1 MNNALFIRESLSSID
16 CVSEK
21 PLIINR
27 PYQPVQ
33 VLMAHIESG
42 GQPAPRVPPP
52 LPAALPAGW
61 SESHDPLFCAERY
74 HRGPDTEEKDRG
86 AATGRDTMTRTPEGQ
101 GAVRV
106 I

>member
-1 MNNALFIRESLSSID
+1 
-16 CVSEK
+16 
-21 PLIINR
+21 
-27 PYQPVQ
+27 
-33 VLMAHIESG
+33 MAQIESG

-61 SESHDPLFCAERY
+61 SQSHDPAAALLRREVQQGPG
-74 HRGPDTEEKDRG
+74 RGGDRG
-86 AATGRDTMTRTPEGQ
+86 AATGRDTMTRTPEGR

>member
-1 MNNALFIRESLSSID
+1 
-16 CVSEK
+16 
-21 PLIINR
+21 
-27 PYQPVQ
+27 
-33 VLMAHIESG
+33 MAQIGSG

-61 SESHDPLFCAERY
+61 SESHDPLFCAERMVQQGPG
-74 HRGPDTEEKDRG
+74 RGGDRG
-86 AATGRDTMTRTPEGQ
+86 AATGRDTMTRTPEGR

>member
-1 MNNALFIRESLSSID
+1 MNNALFIREPLSSID

-27 PYQPVQ
+27 PCQPVR
-33 VLMAHIESG
+33 VLMVQIGSG

-74 HRGPDTEEKDRG
+74 NRGPDAEEI
-86 AATGRDTMTRTPEGQ
+86 AALLRAAIR
-101 GAVRV
+101 
-106 I
+106 

>member
-1 MNNALFIRESLSSID
+1 MTEGPHLSRPVLVDQRDDERREGVD
-16 CVSEK
+16 V
-21 PLIINR
+21 
-27 PYQPVQ
+27 V
-33 VLMAHIESG
+33 
-42 GQPAPRVPPP
+42 RVRDTGRGPGDVHVVA
-52 LPAALPAGW
+52 AALPAGW

-74 HRGPDTEEKDRG
+74 NRGPDTEEKDRG